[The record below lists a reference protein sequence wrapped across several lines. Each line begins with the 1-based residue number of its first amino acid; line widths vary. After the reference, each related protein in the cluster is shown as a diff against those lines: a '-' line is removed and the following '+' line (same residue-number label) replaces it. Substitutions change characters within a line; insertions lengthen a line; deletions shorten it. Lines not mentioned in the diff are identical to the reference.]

1 MEPESVLRATG
12 HASGTA
18 TAEAVGA
25 TAQGGVGGGGGGKRT
40 TTRRSSTGAFVY
52 GRIKVKIY
60 PVTME
65 KLDNLARL
73 DLLAGAFF
81 SAATGLFGFSVSITR
96 DLMLAAGV
104 AKEKLQFWAGVDAT
118 ALVVALVCLGFAIK
132 FWKDRGTKL
141 KSIENETTF
150 DE

>member
-1 MEPESVLRATG
+1 MEPESVISG
-12 HASGTA
+12 IGNASGTA
-18 TAEAVGA
+18 TAVGA
-25 TAQGGVGGGGGGKRT
+25 GATESGGGGGKRT
-40 TTRRSSTGAFVY
+40 ITRRSSTGSFVY

-81 SAATGLFGFSVSITR
+81 SAATGLIGFSVSITR

-150 DE
+150 DD